1 MTFDKSLQIGRT
13 QVKMLFFILIF
24 FNIIMISKHSFA
36 IVWNFI
42 DMPILAY
49 LAWPKKTRTRRMSLK
64 SQTMANECFEIMM
77 ILKNMKIV
85 KSILTCVLQI
95 WRLFV
100 KCHIN
105 WLLMTKKSIQMVKL
119 ETFDFKLKLKLVIEK
134 VNPLGTS
141 LDSATN
147 V

>member
-1 MTFDKSLQIGRT
+1 M
-13 QVKMLFFILIF
+13 VKNATILYNHDDIEKF
-24 FNIIMISKHSFA
+24 ENKEKHL
-36 IVWNFI
+36 NLC
-42 DMPILAY
+42 PTNL
-49 LAWPKKTRTRRMSLK
+49 KT
-64 SQTMANECFEIMM
+64 
-77 ILKNMKIV
+77 
-85 KSILTCVLQI
+85 
-95 WRLFV
+95 FV

-119 ETFDFKLKLKLVIEK
+119 NTFDFKLKVKLIIEE